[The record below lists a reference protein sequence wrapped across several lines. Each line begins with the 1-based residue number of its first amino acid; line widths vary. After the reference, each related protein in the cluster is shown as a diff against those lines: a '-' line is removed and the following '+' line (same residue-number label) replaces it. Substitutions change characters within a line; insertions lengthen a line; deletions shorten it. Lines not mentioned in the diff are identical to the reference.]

1 MTDLCLAVV
10 GLPALGRVLSAAAPG
25 GARVVSLAAG
35 PEVERDLAS
44 RARGLR
50 PAEVVFVIAAG
61 VDPCVDR
68 LPARL
73 ARGSF
78 RAVVL
83 TGLAAPTLP
92 FPDHPALVSLAA
104 PFTADDVLAAV
115 TRLPGDHPLFL
126 PLDDA
131 TRVYAPGSAL
141 TPEAPPPGPT
151 LDEWLAA
158 PADPTDDE
166 DPPGP
171 LAEPGDDDPLGALV
185 EPGDDDPLGALVDPA
200 PAATA
205 AAPTGD
211 DPLGPLVE
219 PEPEPAP
226 WAATAT
232 ATPASHADPLEP
244 EPVPWATAAVGDPLG
259 TPVEPAPAS
268 VRWAAASAAA
278 LGGDGDPLGP
288 LVEPD
293 PVPWAAGGDGDP
305 LGPLVQPEPAPWAA
319 GGDGDPLGPL
329 VQPEPDGVRVMAAA
343 GVGVPADL
351 PRWAHLP
358 PPPPPPPPVDRPVP
372 WADGGWPVPP
382 VIPGDALPTPG
393 ALTGDGRRRGRVLS
407 VCSYKGGSG
416 KCLTGDS
423 LVVDPVSGVPHRLD
437 EVVADPALATVFTLC
452 GATIRCTPITDK
464 VDSGTQPTVRVEL
477 ASGRRVTVTPHHPFL
492 LADGWRP
499 AHDIAVGEAVAVA
512 ARTPFPRR
520 PVRVCG
526 TSLAAL
532 AREVAAGPATMP
544 AAVYRLPADQLAWVL
559 ALLWGPG
566 ESGGVVATEAL
577 ARAVQHLL
585 TRFAVASRIAA
596 DPGAAGAWRVS
607 VGGVAPEDTAWD
619 EVVAIVPAGERRVWD
634 LCVEPTRCFVAD
646 DVVVHN
652 TTTALLAAGTLA
664 RALRPAGKRVALVD
678 ANTAQS
684 SVGTVLQRP
693 ARGSVLDLVR
703 SDVDEGVL
711 AAALTPVGG
720 LDVLL
725 GAPDLRTA
733 DRRLITTGLYRR
745 IVATLRRTH
754 DYVIVDTPVAEAV
767 DHELFEDFVLRDSD
781 SLVVVLDP
789 HRETIHNNVEWLD
802 IIGDPVSA
810 GGRNVVPE
818 RIGVVLNRADPAQ
831 GWNGRTVGD
840 QFRRYRYLGAI
851 PDSPSIARAANEAR
865 LLDRFDP
872 EVDHAVRTVLAA
884 LVAEPLVAPD
894 LDPTPPT
901 PLARLRAVGTRL
913 RPGRNAQVHG

>member
-1 MTDLCLAVV
+1 MTDPGPELGPDLGPDLGPAVGPGPELRIV
-10 GLPALGRVLSAAAPG
+10 VIGLPALGSL
-25 GARVVSLAAG
+25 LAAG
-35 PEVERDLAS
+35 VPGGVAVVSIAAGPAVDIDREVAA
-44 RARGLR
+44 RARGAR
-50 PAEVVFVIAAG
+50 RDDVAFVIAAG
-61 VDPCVDR
+61 VDPAVDR

-73 ARGSF
+73 ARGEF

-92 FPDHPALVSLAA
+92 FPSHPALVSLAA

-115 TRLPGDHPLFL
+115 SRLPGEL
-126 PLDDA
+126 PLLLPVEGGD
-131 TRVYAPGSAL
+131 RVFAAGSA
-141 TPEAPPPGPT
+141 PAADPPAPPPPGPT
-151 LDEWLAA
+151 LDEWLAGPAGDDAGADA
-158 PADPTDDE
+158 PAEPDRPTE
-166 DPPGP
+166 P
-171 LAEPGDDDPLGALV
+171 AEPADDDPLGPLV
-185 EPGDDDPLGALVDPA
+185 EAPQPGDPSD
-200 PAATA
+200 
-205 AAPTGD
+205 D

-219 PEPEPAP
+219 PEPA
-226 WAATAT
+226 
-232 ATPASHADPLEP
+232 L
-244 EPVPWATAAVGDPLG
+244 
-259 TPVEPAPAS
+259 
-268 VRWAAASAAA
+268 AAA
-278 LGGDGDPLGP
+278 LT
-288 LVEPD
+288 
-293 PVPWAAGGDGDP
+293 AT
-305 LGPLVQPEPAPWAA
+305 
-319 GGDGDPLGPL
+319 
-329 VQPEPDGVRVMAAA
+329 
-343 GVGVPADL
+343 VGAVAVDASPDL

-393 ALTGDGRRRGRVLS
+393 GAAGDGRRRGRVLS

-423 LVVDPVSGVPHRLD
+423 LVVDPVTGVPHRLD
-437 EVVADPALATVFTLC
+437 AVVADPALGAVFTLC
-452 GATIRCTPITDK
+452 GTTIRCAPITDK
-464 VDSGTQPTVRVEL
+464 VDSGVQPTVRVEL

-492 LADGWRP
+492 LPDGWRP
-499 AHDIAVGEAVAVA
+499 AHAIAVGEAVAVA

-526 TSLAAL
+526 SALVAL
-532 AREVAAGPATMP
+532 AREVAAGPAAMP

-559 ALLWGPG
+559 ALLWQPGEGGPG
-566 ESGGVVATEAL
+566 DGGMLANEAL

-585 TRFAVASRIAA
+585 TRFAVATRIW
-596 DPGAAGAWRVS
+596 PCGGGRWRVT
-607 VGGVAPEDTAWD
+607 VTGVAPGDRAWD

-664 RALRPAGKRVALVD
+664 RALRPVGKRVALVD

-684 SVGTVLQRP
+684 SIGTVLQRP

-711 AAALTPVGG
+711 AAALTPVPEAGG

-733 DRRLITTGLYRR
+733 DRGLVTTGLYRR

-781 SLVVVLDP
+781 LLVVVLDP

-851 PDSPSIARAANEAR
+851 PESPAIARAADEAR

-872 EVDHAVRTVLAA
+872 AVDRAVRTILAA
-884 LVAEPLVAPD
+884 LVAEPLVGPD
-894 LDPTPPT
+894 PEPPAST
-901 PLARLRAVGTRL
+901 PLARFRRAATRL
-913 RPGRNAQVHG
+913 RPGRNALHHG

>member
-1 MTDLCLAVV
+1 
-10 GLPALGRVLSAAAPG
+10 
-25 GARVVSLAAG
+25 
-35 PEVERDLAS
+35 
-44 RARGLR
+44 
-50 PAEVVFVIAAG
+50 
-61 VDPCVDR
+61 
-68 LPARL
+68 
-73 ARGSF
+73 
-78 RAVVL
+78 
-83 TGLAAPTLP
+83 
-92 FPDHPALVSLAA
+92 
-104 PFTADDVLAAV
+104 
-115 TRLPGDHPLFL
+115 
-126 PLDDA
+126 
-131 TRVYAPGSAL
+131 
-141 TPEAPPPGPT
+141 
-151 LDEWLAA
+151 
-158 PADPTDDE
+158 
-166 DPPGP
+166 
-171 LAEPGDDDPLGALV
+171 
-185 EPGDDDPLGALVDPA
+185 
-200 PAATA
+200 
-205 AAPTGD
+205 
-211 DPLGPLVE
+211 
-219 PEPEPAP
+219 
-226 WAATAT
+226 
-232 ATPASHADPLEP
+232 
-244 EPVPWATAAVGDPLG
+244 
-259 TPVEPAPAS
+259 
-268 VRWAAASAAA
+268 
-278 LGGDGDPLGP
+278 
-288 LVEPD
+288 
-293 PVPWAAGGDGDP
+293 
-305 LGPLVQPEPAPWAA
+305 
-319 GGDGDPLGPL
+319 
-329 VQPEPDGVRVMAAA
+329 
-343 GVGVPADL
+343 
-351 PRWAHLP
+351 
-358 PPPPPPPPVDRPVP
+358 
-372 WADGGWPVPP
+372 
-382 VIPGDALPTPG
+382 
-393 ALTGDGRRRGRVLS
+393 
-407 VCSYKGGSG
+407 
-416 KCLTGDS
+416 
-423 LVVDPVSGVPHRLD
+423 
-437 EVVADPALATVFTLC
+437 
-452 GATIRCTPITDK
+452 
-464 VDSGTQPTVRVEL
+464 VRVEL

-499 AHDIAVGEAVAVA
+499 AHDIAVGEAVAIA

-585 TRFAVASRIAA
+585 TRFAVATRITPDA
-596 DPGAAGAWRVS
+596 DGAWRVT

-619 EVVAIVPAGERRVWD
+619 EVVAIVPAGEQRVWD

-684 SVGTVLQRP
+684 SIGTVLQRP

-711 AAALTPVGG
+711 AAALTSVGG

-872 EVDHAVRTVLAA
+872 KVDHAVRTVLAA

-894 LDPTPPT
+894 PDPPPVT